1 MCRELNAADEAL
13 WQHGKTLHAA
23 ALQKHKEDGT
33 LAAVSAGALSLRS
46 VPQNPL
52 DHVVVQ

>member
-23 ALQKHKEDGT
+23 ALQKHKGDGT